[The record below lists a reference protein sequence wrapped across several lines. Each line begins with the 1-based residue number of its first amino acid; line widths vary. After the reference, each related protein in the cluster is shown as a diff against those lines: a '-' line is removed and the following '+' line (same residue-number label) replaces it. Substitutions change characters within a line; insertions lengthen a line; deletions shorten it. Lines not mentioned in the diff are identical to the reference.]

1 MRIYEI
7 IKTRYRP
14 KPKLKVVSKRKV
26 PLKGPY
32 APPPKPLPKPK
43 PLTPTPLQVKQS
55 QQKKLQ
61 AYANVVQRTLSPNR
75 TTANQNTIKPQAAVA
90 SSHPPPARSE
100 EEMTDF
106 MKHIRGENLGKPG
119 F

>member
-1 MRIYEI
+1 MRVSEI
-7 IKTRYRP
+7 TKFGSYSPTKRAP
-14 KPKLKVVSKRKV
+14 KKRR
-26 PLKGPY
+26 LQSTQGPY

-43 PLTPTPLQVKQS
+43 PPAPTPLQAKQN

-75 TTANQNTIKPQAAVA
+75 TTANQNTIKPQAAIA
-90 SSHPPPARSE
+90 SSHPQPARSE
-100 EEMTDF
+100 DEMVDF
-106 MKHIRGENLGKPG
+106 MKHVRGENLGKMG